1 MLLDIWNRDESKVFV
16 DINRNKTKGEIR
28 RKKNIYKKTRRK
40 NHDNKKDRA
49 VYRAYEDGNGVRRS
63 SG

>member
-28 RKKNIYKKTRRK
+28 RKKNIYKK
-40 NHDNKKDRA
+40 NKK
-49 VYRAYEDGNGVRRS
+49 EKS
-63 SG
+63 